1 MLQEGSTTAAL
12 LRLFRSL
19 RPRFAVLIREGCRRF
34 GEGLVREIFGE
45 RMRPLSTR
53 ERFDGRSHISW
64 LIKLFVGE
72 YLTEARRGHVQ
83 GRRQARGTDD
93 LFGEIVGEHSVI
105 RPLKLAQQ
113 PLGTALSR
121 ALKQHATKNANR
133 PIRAPDGHVPL
144 GTFQGDERIG
154 RVNGLGM
161 FGGFE
166 AFDHTLDHNIA
177 RVHSQKY
184 LCQSGRLVLLSSA
197 FDRENT
203 HPCSLH
209 KDGGIGVDLRQSVQG
224 GHGLTQLE
232 TGASEPSPAIMFI
245 GVLGEARSK
254 DAACIEPFTASDEL
268 FTYLKEHAVRWLVDQ
283 QFAEQVEFGVGEGQR
298 LLRNDV
304 EGLCL
309 DTRRY

>member
-1 MLQEGSTTAAL
+1 
-12 LRLFRSL
+12 
-19 RPRFAVLIREGCRRF
+19 
-34 GEGLVREIFGE
+34 
-45 RMRPLSTR
+45 MRPLSTR
-53 ERFDGRSHISW
+53 ESFDGSSHISW
-64 LIKLFVGE
+64 LVEFFVGE
-72 YLTEARRGHVQ
+72 HRTEAGRRHVQ
-83 GRRQARGTDD
+83 GRRHARGIDD

-113 PLGTALSR
+113 PLGTALSG

-154 RVNGLGM
+154 RVYGLGL

-184 LCQSGRLVLLSSA
+184 LGQSGRLVLLSSA
-197 FDRENT
+197 FDGENM
-203 HPCSLH
+203 HPRSLD
-209 KDGGIGVDLRQSVQG
+209 KDGGIGVNLSQSVQG

-232 TGASEPSPAIMFI
+232 TGASEPSPAIVFV

-268 FTYLKEHAVRWLVDQ
+268 FAYLKEHAVGWLVDQ
-283 QFAEQVEFGVGEGQR
+283 QFAEQIEFGVGEGQ
-298 LLRNDV
+298 
-304 EGLCL
+304 
-309 DTRRY
+309 